1 MRIGSV
7 QTAMKTKYVP
17 ALAVLAVFSS
27 LTGLAQDADHSWSK
41 SYPVDG
47 KPTLSIETGDAS
59 VEFHACGACHE
70 IRIHVELV
78 GRTLSEYRLEEGQSG
93 DQVHFL
99 FKERPHLGARI
110 AWHREEARVTVE
122 TPNRLTLEAKAS
134 DGNVSL
140 SGLQGDLSL
149 TTGDGNLTLD
159 RVSGNLRI
167 KSGDGQ
173 VKITNADGAIDA
185 RTSDGNLS
193 VDGLFHALALHT
205 SDGSLD
211 VSLREGTNLAG
222 ASTIQ
227 TSDGSVTVR
236 MPRNFAVD
244 LNVHTSDGRVDCVFP
259 VTMDHYQSGG
269 DGHELHGKLNG
280 GGVPLTIH
288 TSDGNVK
295 IESL

>member
-1 MRIGSV
+1 LPIGSV
-7 QTAMKTKYVP
+7 HTAMKTKYVP

-27 LTGLAQDADHSWSK
+27 LTGLAQDSDHSWSK
-41 SYPVDG
+41 SYPVSG
-47 KPTLSIETGDAS
+47 KPTLTLETADAS
-59 VEFHACGACHE
+59 LEFHPCGDCHE

-78 GRTLSEYRLEEGQSG
+78 GRKLSDYRLVEGQSG

-99 FKERPHLGARI
+99 FKELPHLGAHI
-110 AWHREEARVTVE
+110 VWHREETRVTVE
-122 TPNRLTLEAKAS
+122 SPAQLTLEAKTS

-149 TTGDGNLTLD
+149 TTGDGNVTLD

-227 TSDGSVTVR
+227 SSDGSVTVR
-236 MPRNFAVD
+236 VPRNFAAD
-244 LNVHTSDGRVDCVFP
+244 LNVHTSDGRVDCVLP

-269 DGHELHGKLNG
+269 ESHELRGKLNG
-280 GGVPLTIH
+280 GGTPLTIH

-295 IESL
+295 IEYL